1 MLIQENS
8 ELNVFKNIKLVGEI
22 SKNCPNT
29 LFRTNLYKTLGS
41 FDKYS

>member
-22 SKNCPNT
+22 SKNWPNNS
-29 LFRTNLYKTLGS
+29 FGTNLYKTLGS